1 MQGTTVREVKEVDIG
16 WLAGIIDGE
25 ANVCFV
31 KNQYN
36 RLMHKI
42 TIINS
47 NIDLLNKCRWIIN
60 KYCEKNKDVKIH
72 VKKYKTGIFKSS
84 KKMYDLTIHR
94 QNHLKNILPVLIPH
108 LTEKKLK
115 SQQLLNFLENHKKGT
130 WFKDGEVD
138 KYLSFTPAETK

>member
-25 ANVCFV
+25 ANVCFL
-31 KNQYN
+31 KNKYN

-47 NIDLLNKCRWIIN
+47 NIDLLNKCLWIIN
-60 KYCEKNKDVKIH
+60 KYSEKDKDIKIH
-72 VKKYKTGIFKSS
+72 VKKYKTGIFKTN
-84 KKMYDLTIHR
+84 KKMYDVTIHR
-94 QNHLKNILPVLIPH
+94 QNHLKNILPILIPH

>member
-47 NIDLLNKCRWIIN
+47 NIDLLNKCLWIIN
-60 KYCEKNKDVKIH
+60 KYSEKNKDIKIH
-72 VKKYKTGIFKSS
+72 VKKYKTGIFKSN

>member
-1 MQGTTVREVKEVDIG
+1 MQRTTVREVKEVDIG
-16 WLAGIIDGE
+16 WFAGIIDGE
-25 ANVCFV
+25 ANICFV

-47 NIDLLNKCRWIIN
+47 NIDLLNKCLWIIN
-60 KYCEKNKDVKIH
+60 KYSEKNKDIKIH
-72 VKKYKTGIFKSS
+72 VKKYKTGIFKSN

-130 WFKDGEVD
+130 WFEDGEVD